1 MSKNSGAVKGGKP
14 RTALMGLIALSVAGA
29 ISMTDDRF
37 DDFQYGMAL
46 ATKIVLDTFKPENVY
61 FINLLAA
68 ITILCDCWGL
78 TTPSVVPDIGIMAS
92 NDIVAVEK
100 ASLDAIKIEDFI
112 QAGVPVDMKL
122 GESGHLFERIHGK
135 DPFIQIRELEGF
147 GLGRWNTAL
156 KLLSKKLEV

>member
-1 MSKNSGAVKGGKP
+1 
-14 RTALMGLIALSVAGA
+14 
-29 ISMTDDRF
+29 MTDDRF
-37 DDFQYGMAL
+37 ADFQYGMAL
-46 ATKIVLDTFKPENVY
+46 ATKTVLDTFKPENVY

-147 GLGRWNTAL
+147 GLGSMEYSIKTV
-156 KLLSKKLEV
+156 E

>member
-1 MSKNSGAVKGGKP
+1 MQNIAMGCVTQRTRQELHGIQGGIEWNADLCVHCDACVGSCNHNANTFNKNGEYRVNYHNCTLCTHCVKVCP
-14 RTALMGLIALSVAGA
+14 TGA

-46 ATKIVLDTFKPENVY
+46 ATKTVLDTFKPENVY

-100 ASLDAIKIEDFI
+100 ASLDAIK
-112 QAGVPVDMKL
+112 
-122 GESGHLFERIHGK
+122 
-135 DPFIQIRELEGF
+135 
-147 GLGRWNTAL
+147 
-156 KLLSKKLEV
+156 